1 MTLKHY
7 AGDDALDPG
16 PGTSDRRRFLATVT
30 GFAGL
35 GAIFTGAATPATAEA
50 PRPTRGTALDQRA
63 DAPQGTPQQRPA
75 GSTEWDLS
83 WLDQLK
89 GKHKQ
94 LYDVGN
100 MDISEDTPLR
110 MPMNYLDAFRD
121 LYHLEPPDVNVV
133 IGIQRVAF
141 PMNASDALWEK
152 YQLGERWN
160 IKDPQTGKI
169 ATRNVF
175 LGQLPGPASG
185 GGGAFVRPLQAR
197 GAIFWQCNIALQAVT
212 RQLAQQTGKSP
223 ADVRADLV
231 AGLNPGVKLVPA
243 HTLLVGLVQERG
255 FTYEKP

>member
-1 MTLKHY
+1 
-7 AGDDALDPG
+7 
-16 PGTSDRRRFLATVT
+16 VT
-30 GFAGL
+30 GVTGL
-35 GAIFTGAATPATAEA
+35 GALVTAAAVPARAEA
-50 PRPTRGTALDQRA
+50 PRPIRHAALDPDAGSVQGTA
-63 DAPQGTPQQRPA
+63 PQRPT
-75 GSTEWDLS
+75 GSSEWDLS

-100 MDISEDTPLR
+100 MDVSEDTPLR

-133 IGIQRVAF
+133 VGIQRVAF

-152 YQLGERWN
+152 YQLGERWK

-169 ATRNVF
+169 AARNIF
-175 LGQLPGPASG
+175 LGQLPGQTS